1 MARIAVDARP
11 LSSVTTGIGRY
22 TDAILSRLVETEHHF
37 YLYSHQPLHKYFDE
51 LPNVTVRCG
60 NIRASSLSSVF
71 AQTVFP
77 YWAWRDKIQVF
88 WSPRHHLPLC
98 LAPKVQ
104 KVVTIHDLVW
114 QKYPETMTR
123 SGLLLER
130 VLTPPTLRAAN
141 AVIAVSNSTGGEV
154 RDSFPHY
161 ASKVHTIY
169 EAPFLESVAEPGPL
183 GDYFLFVGTIEP
195 RKNLTRILEAY
206 ARYKHRHNQ
215 PIPLKICGG
224 KGWGLGEL
232 ETVIE
237 KHCLGGL
244 VEILGYVEDSDL
256 PGLYLN
262 ARALLIPSL
271 YEGFGLPIVEAF
283 SQGTPVITANR
294 GAMAEIAGDA
304 GRCVAPESVEE
315 LASALIE
322 FTENRELVAE
332 LQVRACERAALF
344 SWDRAAEQTLALL
357 ESLLSRQFPAN

>member
-1 MARIAVDARP
+1 MAKIAVDARP
-11 LSSVTTGIGRY
+11 LSTPTTGIGRY
-22 TDAILSRLVETEHHF
+22 TQAILSRLIDTEHQWF
-37 YLYSHQPLHKYFDE
+37 LYSHQPLREDFQH
-51 LPNVTVRCG
+51 LSNVTVRCG
-60 NIRASSLSSVF
+60 DIAGSGFGSMF
-71 AQTVFP
+71 AQLIFP
-77 YWAWRDKIQVF
+77 YWAWRDKIQLF
-88 WSPRHHLPLC
+88 WSPRHHLPIC
-98 LAPKVQ
+98 LSPQVQ

-114 QKYPETMTR
+114 QKFPKTMTR

-130 VLTPPTLRAAN
+130 VLTPPTLRAAD
-141 AVIAVSNSTGGEV
+141 AVIAVSDSTQDEV
-154 RDSFPHY
+154 QRFFPQG
-161 ASKVHTIY
+161 ASRVQAIY
-169 EAPFLESVAEPGPL
+169 EAPFLEPVVEPGPI

-206 ARYKHRHNQ
+206 ARYTRMHNQ
-215 PIPLKICGG
+215 PISLKICGG
-224 KGWGLGEL
+224 KGWGLDEL
-232 ETVIE
+232 ESIIE
-237 KHCLGGL
+237 QHCLGGL
-244 VEILGYVEDSDL
+244 VEVLGYVDDADL
-256 PGLYLN
+256 PALYFN

-294 GAMAEIAGDA
+294 GAMSEIAGDA